1 MFKRPTKNFFDG
13 VQTLYED
20 NGANSAGYSAYP
32 QRTERLENHPN
43 IFETAKPAETR
54 LLSQEEHPQW
64 TTDQQEVAIIQEN
77 VFPEEPETTLGEG
90 VSFKGELTFERL
102 LRIDGNFEGI
112 LVSKGKIIV
121 GPRGYVKANIDL
133 EEAVIAGVVEGNIT
147 VTGKVSLQGNAMVT
161 GDIQAGSLCVDEG
174 VRLCGYVSI
183 QGAVPS
189 QQEEIDL

>member
-20 NGANSAGYSAYP
+20 SGANSASYGAYS
-32 QRTERLENHPN
+32 QRTERLENHPS

-54 LLSQEEHPQW
+54 LLSQEEHAQW
-64 TTDQQEVAIIQEN
+64 EEQQEEPVIQEPT
-77 VFPEEPETTLGEG
+77 FPEEPETTLGEG

-102 LRIDGNFEGI
+102 LRIDGTFEGI

-133 EEAVIAGVVEGNIT
+133 EEAEIAGVVEGNIT
-147 VTGKVSLQGNAMVT
+147 VTGKVSLQGRAMVT

-174 VRLCGYVSI
+174 VRVCGYVSI
-183 QGAVPS
+183 QGAEPS
-189 QQEEIDL
+189 QHEKIDS

>member
-1 MFKRPTKNFFDG
+1 MFKRPAKNFFDE

-20 NGANSAGYSAYP
+20 SGANSTSYSIYP
-32 QRTERLENHPN
+32 QRTERLENHSN
-43 IFETAKPAETR
+43 IFEPAKPAETR
-54 LLSQEEHPQW
+54 LLSQEELA
-64 TTDQQEVAIIQEN
+64 TQESS
-77 VFPEEPETTLGEG
+77 FPEEPETTLGEG

-102 LRIDGNFEGI
+102 LRIDGTFEGI

-121 GPRGYVKANIDL
+121 GPQGYVKANIEL

-147 VTGKVSLQGNAMVT
+147 VTGRVSLQGRAMVT

-183 QGAVPS
+183 QGAPS
-189 QQEEIDL
+189 NEQEEIDS

>member
-1 MFKRPTKNFFDG
+1 MFKRPAKNFFDE

-20 NGANSAGYSAYP
+20 SGANSTSYSIYP
-32 QRTERLENHPN
+32 QRTERLENHSN
-43 IFETAKPAETR
+43 IFEPAKPAETR
-54 LLSQEEHPQW
+54 LLSQEEHSQW
-64 TTDQQEVAIIQEN
+64 TDQQEELVTQESS
-77 VFPEEPETTLGEG
+77 FPEEPETTLGEG

-102 LRIDGNFEGI
+102 LRIDGTFEGI

-121 GPRGYVKANIDL
+121 GPQGYVKANIEL

-147 VTGKVSLQGNAMVT
+147 VTGRVSLQGRAMVT

-183 QGAVPS
+183 QGAPS
-189 QQEEIDL
+189 NEQEEIDS